1 MYHILYFRCY
11 VYDII
16 HLKSYNYSKHEHTF
30 SLVSTNDIGNFL
42 RNSALAKWIL
52 LKFLKLSSNSD
63 TFKKPEMKQDEKNLM
78 EIKINRFQTTLI
90 GYLTL

>member
-1 MYHILYFRCY
+1 MYY
-11 VYDII
+11 VYDVI
-16 HLKSYNYSKHEHTF
+16 HLKSNNHSKHEHAF
-30 SLVSTNDIGNFL
+30 ILVSKNGMGNFL

-52 LKFLKLSSNSD
+52 LKFPKLSSNSD